1 MHESVRCLIVFV
13 DQSTIQLDLNL
24 CVLLRKGTNS
34 VTMSHAFEDE
44 TLPFAARHLLKR
56 KS

>member
-1 MHESVRCLIVFV
+1 MHESVRFLIVFV

-24 CVLLRKGTNS
+24 CVLFRKGTNS